1 MMRRSLFCLGLLF
14 SLAVNVL
21 AQGPNESGRY
31 YKSANGKSG
40 QELKT
45 ALHQII
51 RNPNV
56 VTYGNGLKMGYIKTD
71 TRPDGYLRDFY
82 SNITSYVPGSDM
94 AAGQYEG
101 FNYNREHTV
110 CQSWFG
116 SVSPMYSDIVMVIPT
131 DGYINSRRNNNP
143 FGEVTNNTAQ
153 VNSSAN
159 GYSRWGAPRSGL
171 IYPDSVAQKVTTVF
185 EPNDEVKGDIARIY
199 FYMAT
204 CYEDRATTFVGGT
217 GQYVFND
224 KGTAYEPLRP
234 WVQEMMM
241 RWSQLDPVDSIETAR
256 NDSVFIIQG
265 NRNPFVDYPGLEQ
278 YIWGDKQDEPFVYGE
293 DDGEDDPQD
302 QSVSGTI
309 VLNNAFFG
317 VDWTGQRPSGG
328 VTQMKGKAGGITVT
342 YSKGNSGQSMF
353 CNNQQ
358 IRLYKYNELTFTVT
372 DNEFVGMEFNVA
384 GNTGNKTLFASNGTV
399 DGYQWTG
406 NTREVTFTVDEGNG
420 NLQLSS
426 VYVTLATATDID
438 GMDWEP
444 QSPSAPSVIYDLQG
458 RAYSDRQSL
467 RPGIY
472 IYQGKKLF
480 IR

>member
-1 MMRRSLFCLGLLF
+1 MRRFVIALSMMSC
-14 SLAVNVL
+14 LAVNIL
-21 AQGPNESGRY
+21 AQGPNTSGRY
-31 YKSANGKSG
+31 YRSANGKAG

-51 RNPNV
+51 KNPNV
-56 VTYGNGLKMGYIKTD
+56 VTYGNGLKMGYVKTD

-131 DGYINSRRNNNP
+131 DGYINSRRNDNP
-143 FGEVTNNTAQ
+143 FGEVTSQEAQ
-153 VNSSAN
+153 VKTSAN
-159 GYSRWGAPRSGL
+159 GYSKWGAPRNGL
-171 IYPDSVAQKVTTVF
+171 VYPDSVAQKVTTVF

-204 CYEDRATTFVGGT
+204 CYEDRATTFVGGS
-217 GQYVFND
+217 GQYVFNAE
-224 KGTAYEPLRP
+224 GTAYEPLRP

-241 RWSQLDPVDSIETAR
+241 RWSMLDPVDSIETAR
-256 NDSVFIIQG
+256 NDSVFIVQG

-278 YIWGDKQDEPFVYGE
+278 YVWGDKKTEPFVYSE
-293 DDGEDDPQD
+293 DDGGDDPEEV
-302 QSVSGTI
+302 SVSGNI
-309 VLNNAFFG
+309 VLNNTFFG
-317 VDWTGQRPSGG
+317 VGWTGQRPSGG
-328 VTQMKGKAGGITVT
+328 VTQMKGKAGGITIT
-342 YSKGNSGQSMF
+342 YSKGNSGQNMF
-353 CNNQQ
+353 CNDSQ
-358 IRLYKYNELTFTVT
+358 IRLYKYNELTFSVS
-372 DNEFVGMEFNVA
+372 DNEFVGLEFNVVA
-384 GNTGNKTLFASNGTV
+384 NANNKTLFATNGTV

-406 NTREVTFTVDEGNG
+406 QTKEVTFMVDDGNG
-420 NLQLSS
+420 NMQIGS
-426 VYVTLATATDID
+426 VYVTLAHDPDVQDIE
-438 GMDWEP
+438 WQTEP
-444 QSPSAPSVIYDLQG
+444 TYPSTIIYDLQG
-458 RAYSDRQSL
+458 RTYNNRQAL
-467 RPGIY
+467 KPGIY